1 MLIADIFHSPLDGL
15 YLCPEC
21 NHAGNCAGRC
31 PGCSNTLGLLNLGRV
46 LDRAIERILTEP
58 MIPTVAREKRSDTV
72 LTELEL
78 QHDCT
83 GPAEANLEN
92 APFISC

>member
-31 PGCSNTLGLLNLGRV
+31 PGCSNMLGLLNLARV
-46 LDRAIERILTEP
+46 LNRAEPRQGLCPGGIALNAGWWDRAINPFDHPRLLV
-58 MIPTVAREKRSDTV
+58 PTKRKR
-72 LTELEL
+72 
-78 QHDCT
+78 
-83 GPAEANLEN
+83 A
-92 APFISC
+92 

>member
-1 MLIADIFHSPLDGL
+1 
-15 YLCPEC
+15 
-21 NHAGNCAGRC
+21 
-31 PGCSNTLGLLNLGRV
+31 V
-46 LDRAIERILTEP
+46 
-58 MIPTVAREKRSDTV
+58 TVDSDMGFKRSDTV

-83 GPAEANLEN
+83 GPAEAILEN